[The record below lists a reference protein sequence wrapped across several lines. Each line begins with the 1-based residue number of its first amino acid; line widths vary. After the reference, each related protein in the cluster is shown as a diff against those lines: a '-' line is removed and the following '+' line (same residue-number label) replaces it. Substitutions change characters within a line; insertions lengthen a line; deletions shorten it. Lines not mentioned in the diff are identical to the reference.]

1 MEEKL
6 LVIGEGREVSAVRD
20 IIEALQKEMVLER
33 IHERTEAALLEDWK
47 QLAVRY
53 PVVSVVVADPK
64 KRLRIIAKLEE
75 YCCTI
80 MTLIHPESVVSPAAS
95 LGKGCMICPMA
106 VIEAGSVLG
115 TGVWVKAG
123 AIVEGDCLIGDA
135 CCLESGSIVKAGSIV
150 PPGTTVQSG
159 EVFCQEAAEVFKELQ
174 NNSCEYSFEVGM

>member
-33 IHERTEAALLEDWK
+33 IHERTEAALWEDWK

-123 AIVEGDCLIGDA
+123 HRRRRLSDWGCLLFRKWFYRKGWKYRTTRYDRSKRGGI
-135 CCLESGSIVKAGSIV
+135 LPGSSR
-150 PPGTTVQSG
+150 
-159 EVFCQEAAEVFKELQ
+159 
-174 NNSCEYSFEVGM
+174 SF